1 LLSSCGVSKK
11 IQSPDMLKEE
21 TDYLSANDRRK
32 FDYFYLEGTRLAQKG
47 EIDAAFDMLRQAA
60 AVDTMSA
67 SVKYA
72 LASYYLQLLLS
83 FVCFHLVLNSRSLL
97 SLMQ

>member
-1 LLSSCGVSKK
+1 MYIYFYFFVVFLWSIEKNPKFRYCK
-11 IQSPDMLKEE
+11 
-21 TDYLSANDRRK
+21 RRK

-72 LASYYLQLLLS
+72 LASFPS
-83 FVCFHLVLNSRSLL
+83 ILNR
-97 SLMQ
+97 

>member
-1 LLSSCGVSKK
+1 MYNKEAILYIFIFIFLLSSCGVSKK

-72 LASYYLQLLLS
+72 LASYY
-83 FVCFHLVLNSRSLL
+83 
-97 SLMQ
+97 